1 VASLDPHVGG
11 KREVEPRVGPQQRA
25 VIAHREQRALRRPVE
40 IAADDLEFVQ
50 AMFRE
55 RATSSGR
62 SASAIFSSTPLTKR

>member
-1 VASLDPHVGG
+1 MAPFDQRVGG
-11 KREVEPRVGPQQRA
+11 QREIEAGVGPQQRA
-25 VIAHREQRALRRPVE
+25 VITHADQRALGRPGEV
-40 IAADDLEFVQ
+40 APDDLEFVQ